1 VPAPD
6 PMDLIIANARE
17 EADSVIAYWT
27 AHLENLTSA
36 YAKYK
41 DRIPRDNLIYNTVKT
56 LMESDNDRE
65 ALCYQVMIAVD
76 MMARMR

>member
-1 VPAPD
+1 MPAPD

-17 EADSVIAYWT
+17 EADSEIAYWT
-27 AHLENLTSA
+27 AHLENLVSA

-41 DRIPRDNLIYNTVKT
+41 NRIPRDTLIFNTVKT
-56 LMESDNDRE
+56 LMEGDNDRR
-65 ALCYQVMIAVD
+65 ALCCQVMVAVD